1 LVNRAPYLLP
11 GSRSKAMADIG
22 RSMAYLAVNT
32 FGKGHDDP
40 KLTTDGF
47 KNDLVKDGQGGD
59 VYKHIYGHAGAMLI
73 GNSGARLPIFG
84 KSGYQYTDENLA
96 LDIDQRD
103 HPEKYPGHSAAE
115 AATEVRD
122 DYAARDI
129 GRLMGQRMHGN
140 ISRDDL
146 RQRIFSILCEH

>member
-1 LVNRAPYLLP
+1 MANTGRA
-11 GSRSKAMADIG
+11 
-22 RSMAYLAVNT
+22 MAYLGVNT

-40 KLTTDGF
+40 SLTIDGF
-47 KNDLVKDGQGGD
+47 KDDLIRDGQGGD
-59 VYKHIYGHAGAMLI
+59 VYKHIYAHAGAILI
-73 GNSGARLPIFG
+73 GTSGAKLPIFG
-84 KSGYQYTDENLA
+84 KPGYQYSDENLA

-129 GRLMGQRMHGN
+129 GALMGQRMHGN

-146 RQRIFSILCEH
+146 RQQVFNILSDH